1 MIISNNLGDFHDLY
15 TSLYVMFVMYLMGEI
30 KRYIYFIIIYIFL
43 LILSFR
49 MQKRCSG
56 PVRTTPKKFAL
67 VFEKNLKIL

>member
-56 PVRTTPKKFAL
+56 PVRTTPKKFGL